1 VARFLPSRF
10 ILCIHT
16 GPRPSWCAH
25 CAPAVTSSP
34 FSSQGTCDLSH
45 VLNYNAFPSKSL
57 LSFHPTALQRRIRAE
72 WLCARQGS
80 ARRIGGAGA
89 VAGKRLR
96 GGGEEGLCP
105 PAARRRNRRAQS
117 PPNTAGGGWRLEW
130 RGRIIGELGPAR
142 RPEGRTATNSLGG
155 PGSVPEC
162 VLQPR
167 ANRARPSRPGRQARP
182 GRPSC
187 GTTQAAACT

>member
-1 VARFLPSRF
+1 MLPSECPKAVARFLPSRF

-16 GPRPSWCAH
+16 GPRGART
-25 CAPAVTSSP
+25 ARQRITSSP

-96 GGGEEGLCP
+96 GGGEEGLCVHLQ
-105 PAARRRNRRAQS
+105 PAAV
-117 PPNTAGGGWRLEW
+117 TAVRSHHPIRQVEVGALS
-130 RGRIIGELGPAR
+130 GE
-142 RPEGRTATNSLGG
+142 
-155 PGSVPEC
+155 
-162 VLQPR
+162 
-167 ANRARPSRPGRQARP
+167 
-182 GRPSC
+182 
-187 GTTQAAACT
+187 AA

>member
-1 VARFLPSRF
+1 MPCATFGMSEGGGALPPLALHSVYTHRA
-10 ILCIHT
+10 
-16 GPRPSWCAH
+16 SWCAH

-96 GGGEEGLCP
+96 GGGEEGLCVHLQ
-105 PAARRRNRRAQS
+105 PAAV
-117 PPNTAGGGWRLEW
+117 TAVRSHHPIRQVEVGALS
-130 RGRIIGELGPAR
+130 GE
-142 RPEGRTATNSLGG
+142 
-155 PGSVPEC
+155 
-162 VLQPR
+162 
-167 ANRARPSRPGRQARP
+167 
-182 GRPSC
+182 
-187 GTTQAAACT
+187 AA